1 MPEQRE
7 PTAEA
12 LKLKH
17 AIFQAL
23 SEGSDFSSVI
33 SLWCDATNSEAA
45 KSSKDS
51 CFHRNHV
58 DQIDASCIFECGQ
71 TKAQDQLFPPQIVNK
86 KEKPGDLVIS
96 DLFLKGPDS
105 ISATARALIL
115 DLGPLKLLFAFLTH
129 CNSNLYS
136 HEQWENNATSALDWH
151 LNSDRTSLH
160 LSLLISY
167 SESEEDSNNGGE
179 DNDSDEFLGTKT
191 AIRNSKRT
199 TQSMTA
205 STSATSS
212 SAASSSA
219 TSSSIASSSATS
231 SVASSSTTS
240 SVASS
245 SAATAPSSVIDVD
258 VVDSDLE
265 HEAFADGTDGAA
277 SPDQRPEF
285 LKNAYARGLLCIATD
300 THLIPQHNYFIFI

>member
-1 MPEQRE
+1 MPEQHE

-51 CFHRNHV
+51 CFHRNLV
-58 DQIDASCIFECGQ
+58 DQISASCIFECSQ

-86 KEKPGDLVIS
+86 KEKPGDLVIL

-115 DLGPLKLLFAFLTH
+115 DLGPLKLLFA
-129 CNSNLYS
+129 YS
-136 HEQWENNATSALDWH
+136 H
-151 LNSDRTSLH
+151 SLQFE
-160 LSLLISY
+160 SY
-167 SESEEDSNNGGE
+167 LFEYVLHS
-179 DNDSDEFLGTKT
+179 
-191 AIRNSKRT
+191 
-199 TQSMTA
+199 
-205 STSATSS
+205 
-212 SAASSSA
+212 
-219 TSSSIASSSATS
+219 SSSATS
-231 SVASSSTTS
+231 SVASSSATS

-258 VVDSDLE
+258 VDSDLE
-265 HEAFADGTDGAA
+265 HEAFADDTNGAA
-277 SPDQRPEF
+277 SPD
-285 LKNAYARGLLCIATD
+285 
-300 THLIPQHNYFIFI
+300 